1 MTCSQKSVIPS
12 GSGATYTRVVLFS
25 CSMFHAITDATLAIL
40 PGVMPFLVK
49 SFSLTYSDVGLL
61 YTAVLLVMVFLQPIA
76 GKLADKFNELD
87 LLAVGAGFIS
97 LSCLLLFNAGSYVE
111 LFLLNIAYAVGAS
124 FYHPVSYA
132 LLSRFIEEAT
142 HRTKSMGISGAT
154 GDLGNFIAFLSTG
167 IFVGFFSWKFPFLA
181 WGLVGSFSILV
192 YLTALRHARRSLHE
206 SETAGNVAFNV
217 RWTKGTN
224 VPLRFIA
231 LIFFICISNGAIY
244 RSFLNFTI
252 LFLTDVVH
260 LAPTTSNY
268 VFSLF
273 VLSGVVGASLSGFIA
288 HILGAKRALMAEF
301 LVLSACIFP
310 LYVNFLQVLPVLL
323 PLLILSGFTLYATYP
338 VLYSLAAEVTS
349 FRSRGLFYGFL
360 MSITFTGGMALSF
373 IGGKLADL
381 VSNIS
386 IVYIVCAV
394 IALCAFYATHH
405 LSTD

>member
-1 MTCSQKSVIPS
+1 MRSRKGVISS
-12 GSGATYTRVVLFS
+12 GSGMIYTRVVLLV

-49 SFSLTYSDVGLL
+49 NFSLTYSDVGLL
-61 YTAVLLVMVFLQPIA
+61 YTAILSVMVFLQPIA

-87 LLAVGAGFIS
+87 LLAIGAGFIS
-97 LSCLLLFNAGSYVE
+97 LSFLLLFNASSYVE
-111 LFLLNIAYAVGAS
+111 LFLLNIAYSVGAS

-132 LLSRFIEEAT
+132 LLSRVAEEAT
-142 HRTKSMGISGAT
+142 YRTKSMSISGAT

-167 IFVGFFSWKFPFLA
+167 IFVGIFSWKFPFLA

-192 YLTALRHARRSLHE
+192 YPAALRHIRRGLYE
-206 SETAGNVAFNV
+206 SKTAGNVAFNV
-217 RWTKGTN
+217 GRTKGTN
-224 VPLRFIA
+224 VPLRFTA
-231 LIFFICISNGAIY
+231 LIFFNCISTGAVY
-244 RSFLNFTI
+244 RSFMNFTI
-252 LFLTDVVH
+252 LFLTDVAH
-260 LAPTTSNY
+260 LAPATSNY

-288 HILGAKRALMAEF
+288 HRLGAKRALMVEF
-301 LVLSACIFP
+301 LVLSACTFP

-338 VLYSLAAEVTS
+338 VLYSLAADVTS
-349 FRSRGLFYGFL
+349 FRSKGLFYGFL

-386 IVYIVCAV
+386 IVYVVCAV
-394 IALCAFYATHH
+394 IALCAFYAAHH

>member
-1 MTCSQKSVIPS
+1 MRSRKSVIPS
-12 GSGATYTRVVLFS
+12 DSGTMYTRVVILV
-25 CSMFHAITDATLAIL
+25 CSMFHVITDATLAIL

-49 SFSLTYSDVGLL
+49 NFSLSYSDVGML
-61 YTAVLLVMVFLQPIA
+61 YTAILLVMVFLQPIA
-76 GKLADKFNELD
+76 GRLADKFNELD
-87 LLAVGAGFIS
+87 LLAVGAAFIS
-97 LSCLLLFNAGSYVE
+97 ISCLLLFNTSSYVE
-111 LFLLNIAYAVGAS
+111 LFLLNLAYAVGAS

-132 LLSRFIEEAT
+132 LLSRVAEETT

-167 IFVGFFSWKFPFLA
+167 IFVGIFSWKFPFLA
-181 WGLVGSFSILV
+181 WGLTGSFSLLV
-192 YLTALRHARRSLHE
+192 YLTALRHAKHSLHE
-206 SETAGNVAFNV
+206 SKTAGNVAFNV

-224 VPLRFIA
+224 VPPRFTV
-231 LIFFICISNGAIY
+231 LIFFMCISNGAIH
-244 RSFLNFTI
+244 RTFVNFTI

-260 LAPTTSNY
+260 LAPTSSNY

-288 HILGAKRALMAEF
+288 HRLGAKRALTMEF
-301 LVLSACIFP
+301 LVLSACTLP
-310 LYVNFLQVLPVLL
+310 LYVNFLQVLIVLL
-323 PLLILSGFTLYATYP
+323 PLFILSGFALYTAYP
-338 VLYSLAAEVTS
+338 TLYSLAADVTS

-386 IVYIVCAV
+386 IVYIVCTV
-394 IALCAFYATHH
+394 VALCAFYAAHN

>member
-1 MTCSQKSVIPS
+1 MRSRESVIPS
-12 GSGATYTRVVLFS
+12 DSGATHTRVVLLA
-25 CSMFHAITDATLAIL
+25 CSMFHAVTDATIAIL

-49 SFSLTYSDVGLL
+49 NFSLTYSDVGLL
-61 YTAVLLVMVFLQPIA
+61 YAAILLVMVLLQPIA

-87 LLAVGAGFIS
+87 LLATGVAFIS
-97 LSCLLLFNAGSYVE
+97 LSCLLLFNASSYVE
-111 LFLLNIAYAVGAS
+111 LFLLNIAYSVGAS

-132 LLSRFIEEAT
+132 LLSRVAEEAT

-154 GDLGNFIAFLSTG
+154 GDLGNLIAFLSTG
-167 IFVGFFSWKFPFLA
+167 IFVGIFSWKFPFLA
-181 WGLVGSFSILV
+181 WGLAGSFSILV
-192 YLTALRHARRSLHE
+192 YLTAFRHARRSLHE
-206 SETAGNVAFNV
+206 PKTTGNVAFNV
-217 RWTKGTN
+217 RWTKEAN
-224 VPLRFIA
+224 APLRFTA

-244 RSFLNFTI
+244 RSFINFTI
-252 LFLTDVVH
+252 LFLTDAVH

-288 HILGAKRALMAEF
+288 HRLGVRRALMAEF
-301 LVLSACIFP
+301 LVLSACTFP
-310 LYVNFLQVLPVLL
+310 LHVKFLQVLPVLL

-338 VLYSLAAEVTS
+338 ALFSLAASVTS

-386 IVYIVCAV
+386 IIYIVCAG
-394 IALCAFYATHH
+394 IALCAFYASHH